1 MKNTFLVFLADLKA
15 IFSHIFSI
23 VILIAVLVIPA
34 LYAWVNIYANWDP
47 YGNTGNVPIALA
59 SRDRGYTDKDGR
71 YVNRGREIVDE
82 VSQSTSIRWIVIED
96 ADEAIEGVRR
106 GDWYGAL
113 VMGENLSR
121 NMYDLKAALEDHEP
135 SIIFYQNAKT
145 NAIANKITSTAAGTV
160 EYNIQV
166 KYLSVLISQILNET
180 EDMLDEQSLE
190 ELLDHFIEVVTD
202 LRDHLDGYIELI
214 DSLRAQEGDILAGID
229 AASSQLGGV
238 DISDT
243 VSKAN
248 SVKTLVT
255 GIENE
260 ILIRLDALEE
270 KVQAIWDEVNAL
282 GPGELSAEMA
292 QHLKDEIL
300 TVEAELEA
308 LIETIP
314 DGTVIGSAV
323 ESSLRTLLQRA
334 QSLEQALNNWTGVGD
349 DTQFRSQILTALEEM
364 STLMTNQLRSALTH
378 YFDTMTRDME
388 LLVNI
393 LSSVNTTIGDIQPV
407 LAAAK
412 SAVIAV
418 NGSLAQL
425 ETALKDA
432 SAALDRLL
440 DKLTLLRDSDL
451 LQDLIDLLHGD
462 PDQFAEFFAQ
472 PVTVTTE
479 TIYPVENYGTAMA
492 PFYTTLAIWVGCVVT
507 GAIIK
512 AEAEPGKLKKPRP
525 NQLFFG
531 RFLTFFLIG
540 QIQTVIIVAGDIWLL
555 GCQCVHPGL
564 FFLSAAVASLVF
576 NMLMYALTATFG
588 DIGKAI
594 GVVIMIVQIAGSSGS
609 YPIEILPEIF
619 GMIYTFFPF
628 PYAINAMRE
637 ALCGLYRYDLLKYL
651 GELMVFGVFGLL
663 IGLRL
668 RGHFAGVNVY
678 VEEEM
683 EETGVL

>member
-15 IFSHIFSI
+15 IFSHFFSI
-23 VILIAVLVIPA
+23 VIIIAVLVIPA

-59 SRDRGYTDKDGR
+59 SRDRGYTNEDGT

-82 VSQSTSIRWIVIED
+82 VSRSTSIRWIVVED
-96 ADEAIEGVRR
+96 ADEAIEGVKR

-121 NMYDLKAALEDHEP
+121 NMYDLKAALEDREP

-180 EDMLDEQSLE
+180 EDLLDEQSLE

-202 LRDHLDGYIELI
+202 LRDHLDGYIDLI
-214 DSLRAQEGDILAGID
+214 DSLLGQESAILGGLD
-229 AASSQLGGV
+229 AASAQLGGI

-243 VSKAN
+243 VNRAN
-248 SVKTLVT
+248 SVKAVVT

-260 ILIRLDALEE
+260 ILAQLDALEG
-270 KVQAIWDEVNAL
+270 KVQAIWDEVYAL

-314 DGTVIGSAV
+314 EGTVIGSAV

-334 QSLEQALNNWTGVGD
+334 QSLEQALSNWTGAGD
-349 DTQFRSQILTALEEM
+349 DTQFRSQILTALEEI
-364 STLMTNQLRSALTH
+364 SALMTGQLRSALTH

-393 LSSVNTTIGDIQPV
+393 LSSVNTTVGDVQPV
-407 LAAAK
+407 LSAAK
-412 SAVIAV
+412 NAVVAV
-418 NGSLAQL
+418 NGSLSQL
-425 ETALKDA
+425 VKALKDA

-440 DKLTLLRDSDL
+440 AKLTLLRESDL
-451 LQDLIDLLHGD
+451 LQELIDLLHGD

-472 PVTVTTE
+472 PVSVTTE

-540 QIQTVIIVAGDIWLL
+540 QIQAAIIVAGDIWLL
-555 GCQCVHPGL
+555 GCQCMHPAL

-576 NMLMYALTATFG
+576 NMLIYALTVTFG

-651 GELMVFGVFGLL
+651 GELTVFGVFGLL

-668 RGHFAGVNVY
+668 RGHFAGVNAY

>member
-1 MKNTFLVFLADLKA
+1 MFFSDLKA
-15 IFSHIFSI
+15 IFSHFFSV
-23 VILIAVLVIPA
+23 VIIIAVLVIPA

-59 SRDRGYTDKDGR
+59 SRDRGYTTRDGKT
-71 YVNRGREIVDE
+71 VNRGREIGEE

-96 ADEAIEGVRR
+96 ADEAIEGVKR
-106 GDWYGAL
+106 GDYYGAL

-121 NMYDLKAALEDHEP
+121 NMYDLTAAMEDHEP

-145 NAIANKITSTAAGTV
+145 NAIANKITATAASTV

-166 KYLSVLISQILNET
+166 KHLSVLISQILNEA
-180 EDMLDEQSLE
+180 EDVLDERSLE
-190 ELLDHFIEVVTD
+190 ELLDHFIDVMTEV
-202 LRDHLDGYIELI
+202 RDHLDGYIELI
-214 DSLRAQEGDILAGID
+214 DSLRNNESEILAGLD
-229 AASSQLGGV
+229 AASGLFGGI
-238 DISDT
+238 DLSDAISRANT
-243 VSKAN
+243 VK
-248 SVKTLVT
+248 SVVT

-260 ILIRLDALEE
+260 ILTRLDALEE
-270 KVQAIWDEVNAL
+270 KVQTIWDEVSAL
-282 GPGELSAEMA
+282 GPGELTTEAA
-292 QHLKDEIL
+292 QHLKEEVL

-314 DGTVIGSAV
+314 EGTLIGSAV
-323 ESSLRTLLQRA
+323 ENSLRTLFQRA
-334 QSLEQALNNWTGVGD
+334 QSLEQALDSWNGAGD
-349 DTQFRSQILTALEEM
+349 DSEFRSQILTALEDIGA
-364 STLMTNQLRSALTH
+364 LMKNQLRSSLTH
-378 YFDTMTRDME
+378 YFDTMVRDME

-393 LSSVNTTIGDIQPV
+393 LSSVNATANDVQPV
-407 LAAAK
+407 LSAAK
-412 SAVIAV
+412 SAVVAL

-425 ETALKDA
+425 ENALKDA
-432 SAALDRLL
+432 SAALDKLL
-440 DKLTLLRDSDL
+440 TKVKLLRDSDL

-472 PVTVTTE
+472 PVSVTTE

-492 PFYTTLAIWVGCVVT
+492 PFYTTLAIWVGCVVS

-512 AEAEPGKLKKPRP
+512 TEVEPGKLKKPRP

-540 QIQTVIIVAGDIWLL
+540 QIQAAIIVAGDIWLL
-555 GCQCVHPGL
+555 GCQCLHPAL

-576 NMLMYALTATFG
+576 NMLIYALTATFG
-588 DIGKAI
+588 DVGKAI

-619 GMIYTFFPF
+619 SMIYTFFPF

-651 GELMVFGVFGLL
+651 GELMIFGAFGLL

-668 RGHFAGVNVY
+668 RGHFAGVNVF